1 MTALA
6 KLSSQFAT
14 DLQVSFGS
22 NFEAKSDEKTVL
34 DGHRVRNS
42 SWVRLS
48 LDFPLLG
55 VLLGPLGWLWAT
67 LGPPLGDLGG
77 SRRCLWD
84 ALELPRDSPGVPGE
98 PPGTLWAPFWA
109 PLGLQAWIW
118 EGFVFQN
125 HQK

>member
-6 KLSSQFAT
+6 KLSLQFAT

-42 SWVRLS
+42 SWVRLA

-67 LGPPLGDLGG
+67 LGPPFHDLGG
-77 SRRCLWD
+77 
-84 ALELPRDSPGVPGE
+84 PGAAPGRLGA
-98 PPGTLWAPFWA
+98 PPGLPGD
-109 PLGLQAWIW
+109 PLGTLLGPSRPPCGVWGLIW
-118 EGFVFQN
+118 EGFDVQN